1 MSIGQT
7 ALHCLTAVLM
17 SSIAAV
23 SLSRRG
29 NTQAFVTVED
39 FFGGFFIG
47 ELIGYGGV
55 AYFERAVLPQ
65 SGAS

>member
-1 MSIGQT
+1 
-7 ALHCLTAVLM
+7 M